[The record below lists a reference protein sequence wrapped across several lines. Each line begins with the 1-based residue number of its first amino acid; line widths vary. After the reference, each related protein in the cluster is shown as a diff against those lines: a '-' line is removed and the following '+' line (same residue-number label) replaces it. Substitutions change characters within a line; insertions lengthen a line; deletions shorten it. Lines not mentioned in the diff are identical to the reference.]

1 MFAQLV
7 SDSELG
13 LTHPYSTTFL
23 GTIMNRFSKDVD
35 LIDNVISDAVRMLMG
50 TLVQSIGSIVLVSVS
65 LPWFLIAIAVICLM
79 YHYLALFYRASS
91 REFKV
96 SQSSLYA
103 YTMAAQDS

>member
-50 TLVQSIGSIVLVSVS
+50 TLVQSIGTLNSNLMSTLV
-65 LPWFLIAIAVICLM
+65 A
-79 YHYLALFYRASS
+79 LASP
-91 REFKV
+91 
-96 SQSSLYA
+96 
-103 YTMAAQDS
+103 DST